1 MYVIFII
8 RFFFEQ
14 CACDGCQELLQK
26 AMSLAEVTIV
36 SVKENSSRIHFWE
49 ISKESL
55 QKSKVKFEEKI
66 LFIWKKKMCKWI
78 MMLIK

>member
-1 MYVIFII
+1 
-8 RFFFEQ
+8 
-14 CACDGCQELLQK
+14 
-26 AMSLAEVTIV
+26 MSLAEVTIV

>member
-1 MYVIFII
+1 MYVIFVI

-49 ISKESL
+49 ISKDKSVSL
-55 QKSKVKFEEKI
+55 
-66 LFIWKKKMCKWI
+66 KKKYYLYGKRKCVNGSWC
-78 MMLIK
+78 

>member
-1 MYVIFII
+1 MYVPTNVRHF
-8 RFFFEQ
+8 RETFYL
-14 CACDGCQELLQK
+14 CDGCQELIQK

-49 ISKESL
+49 ISKDKSVSL
-55 QKSKVKFEEKI
+55 KKKI